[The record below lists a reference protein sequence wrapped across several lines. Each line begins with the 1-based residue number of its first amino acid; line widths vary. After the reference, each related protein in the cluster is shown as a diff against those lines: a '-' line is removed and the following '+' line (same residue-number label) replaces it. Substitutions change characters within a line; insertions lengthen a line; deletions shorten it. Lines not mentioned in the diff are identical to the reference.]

1 MTRRRAV
8 VARRRSTA
16 SAEPKSPI
24 RDRGGED
31 HPCRKLA
38 IGPQDRRRTVYQAR
52 QDVREASE
60 ASNAGEQIPHQTQ
73 WSKSQNFH
81 ERSNHL
87 GSPLRERRKARR
99 KGGTA
104 AQIRQCRRACRSVAV
119 STMERRVSNR
129 NNRSGANAKIIL
141 TKKHRLGSPL
151 GEWRKARLKS
161 GKAARIMQRHR
172 VRRSCADQRWN
183 AGAQTQ

>member
-1 MTRRRAV
+1 MPNTRYRASGSAQDSVPSSTRRARSIRSIERRRAN
-8 VARRRSTA
+8 T
-16 SAEPKSPI
+16 
-24 RDRGGED
+24 
-31 HPCRKLA
+31 
-38 IGPQDRRRTVYQAR
+38 
-52 QDVREASE
+52 
-60 ASNAGEQIPHQTQ
+60 ASNAVEQK
-73 WSKSQNFH
+73 SKNFH

-183 AGAQTQ
+183 AGAETQ